1 MWALAV
7 PRKYSQI
14 IWLNFPCEY
23 WRGYTFM
30 NPAIFLDKLYF
41 SISIVLKIQIQSH
54 GVTGDN
60 PISVHALSSVTTT

>member
-1 MWALAV
+1 MLSN
-7 PRKYSQI
+7 YSI
-14 IWLNFPCEY
+14 NFPCEY

-60 PISVHALSSVTTT
+60 P